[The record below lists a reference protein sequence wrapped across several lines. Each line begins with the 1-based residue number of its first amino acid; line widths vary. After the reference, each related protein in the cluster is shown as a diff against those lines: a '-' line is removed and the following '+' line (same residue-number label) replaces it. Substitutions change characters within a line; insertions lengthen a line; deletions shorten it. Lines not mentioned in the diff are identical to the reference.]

1 MCRHTFKTTSPCCHI
16 SGEATVI
23 PELRRDKPKAKF
35 RRSFLLDEEPEP
47 EPVDVARSPSAPVSL
62 KSLWLNQTEVKLGD
76 KGNGH
81 LGPSRRPF
89 RFAPVWRFLMHLSE
103 TYRKTLNIY
112 CVCLLLINFLLIYDE
127 FVCVQGFLLLLLN
140 VCRFSKSF

>member
-76 KGNGH
+76 KDTTSSSH
-81 LGPSRRPF
+81 STVVSTRTS
-89 RFAPVWRFLMHLSE
+89 M
-103 TYRKTLNIY
+103 KTDSSGK
-112 CVCLLLINFLLIYDE
+112 VSVTRDT
-127 FVCVQGFLLLLLN
+127 VAGKN
-140 VCRFSKSF
+140 VKSTDL